1 MSETRI
7 LLERDNVNDERVVL
21 VRWHTAHGARV
32 EKDTLLAEIETS
44 KANVEVYA
52 PATGNLCWSY
62 CEKQEV
68 PVTEAIGS
76 IHDEAVTTPQP
87 EPVKSAAGAG
97 ERGAVTARAVKEFGA
112 DAAQLPQMAGGRQ
125 RFSPVARKMM
135 EEHGLTAAAFA
146 GRVLVRKEDV
156 LALLEPQAAA
166 ERAAQR
172 AASRAGAVG
181 KMAASLPRTAITQA
195 YTEVALSK
203 LQRAMGRN
211 LAAGM
216 ANAVASA
223 VSVTCDVDAG
233 KQFALRLL
241 FEVSRLLRKYPS
253 FNATHRDGAMLQY
266 ADVNIGFAMD
276 DGRGLKVAVL
286 HQSDTLSLDEMGS
299 KLRDLTMAYMVDK
312 LTPAMMANPTFTVTD
327 LSGVGAASFF
337 PLISENQG
345 AILGIGGEASA
356 FGKEFK
362 RYALTLTFDHQ
373 LSDGRKAAL
382 FLGELKKKLTA

>member
-1 MSETRI
+1 MSETQI
-7 LLERDNVNDERVVL
+7 LLERDTVNDERVVL
-21 VRWHTAHGARV
+21 VRWHAAHGARV

-52 PATGNLCWSY
+52 PASGFLCWSY

-76 IHDEAVTTPQP
+76 IHDEAVGTPKP
-87 EPVKSAAGAG
+87 EPVKLAAGAVT
-97 ERGAVTARAVKEFGA
+97 RGGTAARAVTGFGTGV
-112 DAAQLPQMAGGRQ
+112 AALPQMAGGRQ

-135 EEHGLTAAAFA
+135 QEHGLTAEQFV
-146 GRVLVRKEDV
+146 GRTLVRKEDV
-156 LALLEPQAAA
+156 LAVLNPQAAT
-166 ERAAQR
+166 ERAALR
-172 AASRAGAVG
+172 AATRAGAAG
-181 KMAASLPRTAITQA
+181 ATLDSQPRTSITQP
-195 YTEVALSK
+195 YTEVPLSK

-223 VSVTCDVDAG
+223 VSVTCDVDAH

-241 FEVSRLLRKYPS
+241 FEVSRLLRKYPT
-253 FNATHRDGAMLQY
+253 FNATYMDGAMLQY
-266 ADVNIGFAMD
+266 TDVNIGFAMD

-286 HQSDTLSLDEMGS
+286 HQCDTLSLDDMGS
-299 KLRDLTMAYMVDK
+299 KLRELTMAYMADK
-312 LTPAMMANPTFTVTD
+312 LTPAMMANPTFTITD

-345 AILGIGGEASA
+345 AILGIGGEASPLGTG
-356 FGKEFK
+356 FR
-362 RYALTLTFDHQ
+362 RYTLTLTFDHQ

-382 FLGELKKKLTA
+382 FLGELKKKLTP